1 MKYRR
6 HLVRTTPRTLHR
18 RTPTAL
24 EPTLLAL
31 RLETNQPDETI
42 LLARAIDGDDGAREW
57 LVQRWTPPVFR
68 FCHRMLRNDE
78 DARDAAQDTLV
89 KVLRS
94 LDRYDRNRA
103 FSTWVFG
110 IARNTCIDE
119 HRRRRKHAWDEPPD
133 VPDRGPTPL
142 QVTTQNQAAEQLA
155 ASLEQLPPMY
165 REVLV
170 LYHFEHLKYAEIAE
184 TLDLP
189 MGTVMNR
196 IFRARRKLRDLYAR
210 AGGER

>member
-1 MKYRR
+1 MRSEP
-6 HLVRTTPRTLHR
+6 HPGDPPSLESTLS
-18 RTPTAL
+18 
-24 EPTLLAL
+24 AL
-31 RLETNQPDETI
+31 RLHTTETDEPL
-42 LLARAIDGDDGAREW
+42 LLARAQDGDPEARAW
-57 LVQRWTPPVFR
+57 LVERWTPPVFR
-68 FCHRMLRNDE
+68 FCRRMLKNDE

-94 LDRYDRNRA
+94 LERYDNKRS

-119 HRRRRKHAWDEPPD
+119 HRRRRRRAWDEPTD
-133 VPDRGPTPL
+133 VVCDAPTPL
-142 QVTTQNQAAEQLA
+142 EVTAKAERAQVLGV
-155 ASLEQLPPMY
+155 SLERLPPMY
-165 REVLV
+165 REILV

-196 IFRARRKLRDLYAR
+196 IFRARKKLRALYTE